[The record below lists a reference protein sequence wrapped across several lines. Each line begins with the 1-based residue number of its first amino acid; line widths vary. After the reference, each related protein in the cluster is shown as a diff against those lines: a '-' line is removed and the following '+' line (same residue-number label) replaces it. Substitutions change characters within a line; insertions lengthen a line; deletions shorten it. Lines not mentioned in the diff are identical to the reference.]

1 MTQINQIIS
10 EEINKFVNN
19 IILEKKS
26 SKKTSKKSSKRTR
39 KKGYKKNTDANLNTQ
54 DNANMSNFLDS
65 DAINLSAIAQEI
77 YPDHTPEGAQSQ
89 LRKKVKHI
97 KSDSGSEYKIK
108 DKEAE
113 KINKVLSKFGL

>member
-1 MTQINQIIS
+1 MKNINHVIS
-10 EEINKFVNN
+10 EEIDKYIDN
-19 IILEKKS
+19 IITEKKAS
-26 SKKTSKKSSKRTR
+26 RRRR
-39 KKGYKKNTDANLNTQ
+39 KKGYKKDTGANLNTQ
-54 DNANMSNFLDS
+54 DNANMSHFLNS

-113 KINKVLSKFGL
+113 RINKVLSKFGF